1 MMVVTR
7 GTTPTIRFKLP
18 FETDVIQNCEV
29 YLSQPNLL
37 IVKRKNDCILQG
49 NIIQVPLTEDETL
62 QMSNKH
68 PLEMQ
73 IRFEYTNGSL
83 GATRIKQGDVGRILK
98 EGKMNV

>member
-1 MMVVTR
+1 MVIIR

-49 NIIQVPLTEDETL
+49 NIIAEL
-62 QMSNKH
+62 Q
-68 PLEMQ
+68 
-73 IRFEYTNGSL
+73 T
-83 GATRIKQGDVGRILK
+83 
-98 EGKMNV
+98 